1 MSREHA
7 DIARRAA
14 EIVQTKGL
22 CKGFLFDHEGR
33 VCMWGALQEA
43 SVELHGNLRP
53 LYGTHGFNTDN
64 AIVRNVIAAALG
76 ESAVRNLFPGAEK
89 FNDLP
94 ETDEKDVAKFL
105 MSVADDLELA

>member
-22 CKGFLFDHEGR
+22 CKGLSFDDEGR
-33 VCMWGALQEA
+33 VCMWGALHEA
-43 SVELHGNLRP
+43 SEEMTGSVGVLYRSGSVGPVFVAIADRLGLH
-53 LYGTHGFNTDN
+53 
-64 AIVRNVIAAALG
+64 
-76 ESAVRNLFPGAEK
+76 PGPFVGAK
-89 FNDLP
+89 AFNDLP